1 MGSDRLFYFADFF
14 SPTQT
19 SGEPMDNGPMNCLR
33 KADLQSRACLVLPSS
48 KSSPYEPDYDETR
61 IE

>member
-19 SGEPMDNGPMNCLR
+19 SGEPMDNGPMNCLS
-33 KADLQSRACLVLPSS
+33 KADL
-48 KSSPYEPDYDETR
+48 
-61 IE
+61 